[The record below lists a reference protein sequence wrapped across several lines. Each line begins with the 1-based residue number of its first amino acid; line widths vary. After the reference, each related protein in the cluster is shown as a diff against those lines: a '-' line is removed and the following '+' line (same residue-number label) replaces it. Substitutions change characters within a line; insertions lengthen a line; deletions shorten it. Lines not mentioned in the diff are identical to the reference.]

1 MVRPRA
7 SSLTGWQCRSVKAK
21 ASALRAAIDALGSLG
36 PGVSLQALRALRS
49 LDALGPLDRATI
61 HPAAAG
67 GIPHLEGVIHLDALG
82 IAVDGEDVV
91 VLVAV
96 HRHPVGVGAGL
107 VHPAAHGGVGQ
118 GIELAAHR
126 LAHHQHLAAA
136 VGIHRIDQLIKPIE
150 IERGP
155 GSTCASTVVD
165 RHGVTGQQAL
175 SQPVKRMERTFIS
188 IWLARASGPIRSTI
202 ERSTSTSPPNR
213 CTASARWSTTP

>member
-49 LDALGPLDRATI
+49 LDALG
-61 HPAAAG
+61 
-67 GIPHLEGVIHLDALG
+67 
-82 IAVDGEDVV
+82 IAVHRQDVA

-96 HRHPVGVGAGL
+96 HHHPVGVGADL
-107 VHPAAHGGVGQ
+107 IHAAAHGGAGQ
-118 GIELAAHR
+118 GVELAAHR
-126 LAHHQHLAAA
+126 LAHHQHLAAPI
-136 VGIHRIDQLIKPIE
+136 GIHRIDQLIKPIE
-150 IERGP
+150 IERCS
-155 GSTCASTVVD
+155 GSTCASAVVD
-165 RHGVTGQQAL
+165 RHGVTGLQAL
-175 SQPVKRMERTFIS
+175 AQPVKRMERTFIS

-202 ERSTSTSPPNR
+202 ERSTSTSPPKR